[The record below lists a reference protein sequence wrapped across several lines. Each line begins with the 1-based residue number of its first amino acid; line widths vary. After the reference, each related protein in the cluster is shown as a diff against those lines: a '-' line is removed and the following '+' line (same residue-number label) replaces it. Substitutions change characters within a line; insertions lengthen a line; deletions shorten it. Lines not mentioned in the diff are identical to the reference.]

1 MCASFVSILYP
12 SAVVCL
18 YITRVAHAIAFG
30 ANPLTSCL
38 YTCIVTH
45 YLGHPHRP
53 GVRLARY
60 LRQDQACMCV
70 CIQSTDDSH
79 VFESHISMT
88 FMYACMY
95 IPRHL
100 MATGEGSL
108 DDSEKAAQTSF
119 DDVVRVAPLTGLP
132 QGILCMPSFICS
144 YIHTLS
150 NPSRYIPTSTLALSY
165 SIAPSHTF
173 DLALPR
179 SRS

>member
-1 MCASFVSILYP
+1 MCASFVSTLYQ

-18 YITRVAHAIAFG
+18 YITRVAHAIALD

-38 YTCIVTH
+38 HTCIVTR

-100 MATGEGSL
+100 MASGEGSL
-108 DDSEKAAQTSF
+108 DDSERPAQTSF
-119 DDVVRVAPLTGLP
+119 DDVAQVGTLP
-132 QGILCMPSFICS
+132 SLPAGILCTVHTS
-144 YIHTLS
+144 IHCLIRLDIS
-150 NPSRYIPTSTLALSY
+150 PRAL
-165 SIAPSHTF
+165 
-173 DLALPR
+173 
-179 SRS
+179 